1 MYIVGIT
8 SLFLYFIFVFFKY
21 VRVTL
26 TQGYHETTLCIPALF
41 YKRQID
47 PKGNCEELT
56 EWPIS
61 NIEERVAIHI
71 WNLGYSRQTH
81 TNHKAPETLH

>member
-1 MYIVGIT
+1 MSLRKHIERTITQLQYYHMYIVGIT

-26 TQGYHETTLCIPALF
+26 TQGYHETTLCIPDLF

-61 NIEERVAIHI
+61 DIEERVAIHI
-71 WNLGYSRQTH
+71 
-81 TNHKAPETLH
+81 